1 MASLEPPADGGVG
14 GASLA
19 GKAFGMRDEG
29 LDVAAVGLD
38 GTV

>member
-14 GASLA
+14 GTSL
-19 GKAFGMRDEG
+19 GLRDAG
-29 LDVAAVGLD
+29 LDVAAAGLD